1 MCSVRSTSKYRDFKV
16 ADTLWFTFKCRLPK
30 AVLDLLETELE
41 RIRLLANIDP
51 DDELP
56 EDVVAGLCLELIVA
70 NSANTPDESVI

>member
-1 MCSVRSTSKYRDFKV
+1 M
-16 ADTLWFTFKCRLPK
+16 PK

-56 EDVVAGLCLELIVA
+56 EDVVAGLCMEYLVA
-70 NSANTPDESVI
+70 NSATTPDESVV